1 MIVDALL
8 RNANVATMAGA
19 DLGVRRRTSIAIR
32 DGFIVWIGDDAS
44 LPADWQVAAE
54 HDCAGHWITP
64 GLIDCHTHLVYAG
77 NRADEWEARLGGASY
92 AEIAAKGGGIR
103 STVAA
108 TRAARE
114 VELFAQSIVR
124 ASAMVLDGV
133 TTIEIKSGYGL
144 DTATEAKMLR
154 VARSLA
160 SYARVSVTT
169 TFLGAHAVPPAYTN
183 RADDYIGMLVHEM
196 LPALHA
202 EGLVDA
208 VDAYCEHIG
217 FTLAQTRRVFEAARQ
232 LGLPVKLHAE
242 QLSYMGGA
250 ELAAGF
256 SALSADHLEYLSDAG
271 VRAMAAAG
279 TVAVMLPGAYY
290 FLNEK
295 QLPPIAALRR
305 AGVPM
310 AVATD
315 CNPGTSPITS
325 LRTAMNMACVLFGL
339 TPVEVLRG
347 VTTHAA
353 KALGMP
359 DRGVI
364 EVGKRADLAVWAI
377 DSPALLVQQLGFA
390 PLVMSVHNGVVEKL
404 FDLQKA
410 IDTQ

>member
-1 MIVDALL
+1 MIVDSLL
-8 RNANVATMAGA
+8 RRASIATMCGA
-19 DLGVRRRTSIAIR
+19 DLGIRHNASLAIR
-32 DGFIVWIGDDAS
+32 DGMIVWVGDDQAVPS
-44 LPADWQVAAE
+44 DWQVAAE
-54 HDCAGHWITP
+54 YDFRGHWITP

-77 NRADEWEARLGGASY
+77 NRADEWEARLNGATY
-92 AEIAAKGGGIR
+92 AEIAAKGGGIK

-114 VELFAQSIVR
+114 LELFASSIVR
-124 ASAMVLDGV
+124 ASAMAVDGV

-160 SYARVSVTT
+160 SHARMSVTT
-169 TFLGAHAVPPAYTN
+169 TFLGAHALPPAYTGH
-183 RADDYIGMLVHEM
+183 ADDYIGMVVNEM

-217 FTLAQTRRVFEAARQ
+217 FSIAQTRRMFEAARQ
-232 LGLPVKLHAE
+232 LDLPVKLHAE

-256 SALSADHLEYLSDAG
+256 SALSADHLEYLSEAG

-279 TVAVMLPGAYY
+279 TVAVMLPGAFY

-339 TPVEVLRG
+339 TPVEALRG
-347 VTTHAA
+347 ATVNAA
-353 KALGMP
+353 KALGMS

-364 EVGKRADLAVWAI
+364 EVGKRADLAVWAV
-377 DSPALLVQQLGFA
+377 DSPATIFQQIGAA
-390 PLVMSVHNGVVEKL
+390 PLKSRTYNGHHV
-404 FDLQKA
+404 
-410 IDTQ
+410 T